1 VSDTP
6 PPPEDVRRLLDD
18 LLDDL
23 LGQTYDNTVV
33 EAGDDN
39 VGGGREDALAGGAD
53 LLARLERDPAACDYL
68 VERAVLHAGLR
79 RSLGRRS
86 LADWAV
92 ARAQVDVIR
101 PQNVTTAADRYPR
114 AHPRRLL
121 GVRIAWLSAAACLAV
136 ACTAWQFWSRPF
148 ATVTTGIGTAGL
160 ATGRPVR
167 GELHELEA
175 GVLELETRRGAQLVI
190 EAPAA
195 FRFESPQR
203 LRLTQGRIAADVPA
217 RAKGFTVVT
226 PSGEAVDLG
235 TRFAVDVPASGAA
248 EVHVFDGEVVAQ
260 AGAHAP
266 RNLRDGEAFS
276 LAANTARDL
285 RTAAFIRGREVAELA
300 AAVAA
305 GQERAAREARQRLH
319 EDPALIAVVDF
330 AGDDSAGSGPSASTG
345 QYRLVQGRWPGSRA
359 ADFTHLGDHVPLD
372 LGGDADWPQL
382 TVAAWVRLDR
392 LGEPYQSLYHTD
404 GWNRQ
409 KPGQVHWM
417 IVDSGV
423 MRLALPGWKLA
434 ADAIERHGH
443 PESRTS
449 VLGTEGRWMHLAF
462 VYDSAARTVRFYVDG
477 RPDGVTTLNDAPPA
491 RLGPACVGNW
501 NAHDR
506 KLSGRVDELVFVGRA
521 LTPDEIQGLFQAGV
535 PYRLRGT

>member
-1 VSDTP
+1 MNDTP
-6 PPPEDVRRLLDD
+6 RPHDDDRRLIDD

-23 LGQTYDNTVV
+23 LDETVAGQQ
-33 EAGDDN
+33 A
-39 VGGGREDALAGGAD
+39 EDRPDTAD

-79 RSLGRRS
+79 QSLRRRS

-92 ARAQVDVIR
+92 ARAQADVTR
-101 PQNVTTAADRYPR
+101 PQDVTAAADRHPR
-114 AHPRRLL
+114 AYPRRLF
-121 GVRIAWLSAAACLAV
+121 GGRTAWLATAACLAI
-136 ACTAWQFWSRPF
+136 AIAGWQLWSRPY

-160 ATGRPVR
+160 ATGRSVR
-167 GELHELEA
+167 SEPHELTA

-203 LRLTQGRIAADVPA
+203 LRLTRGRIAADVPA

-226 PSGEAVDLG
+226 PTGEAIDLG

-248 EVHVFDGEVVAQ
+248 EVHVFAGEVVAQ

-266 RNLRDGEAFS
+266 RNLHDGEAFS
-276 LAANTARDL
+276 LAANTTREL
-285 RTAAFIRGREVAELA
+285 RTAAFIRGGEVAELA

-305 GQERAAREARQRLH
+305 GQERAARKALERLH
-319 EDPALIAVVDF
+319 ADPALIAVVDV
-330 AGDDSAGSGPSASTG
+330 AGDDSAGGPSGSTG

-359 ADFTHLGDHVPLD
+359 ADFTHVGDHLPLD
-372 LGGDADWPQL
+372 VGGAADWTQL
-382 TVAAWVRLDR
+382 TVATWVRLDR

-409 KPGQVHWM
+409 NPGQVHWM

-423 MRLALPGWKLA
+423 MRLALPGWTLT

-477 RPDGVTTLNDAPPA
+477 RPDGVTMLAEAPPA
-491 RLGPACVGNW
+491 RLGPARVGNW
-501 NAHDR
+501 NGHDR
-506 KLSGRVDELVFVGRA
+506 KLSGRIDELVFVGRA
-521 LTPDEIQGLFQAGV
+521 LGPEEIEDLFQAGV
-535 PYRLRGT
+535 PYRPHGR